1 MLTLLAADG
10 AEAADKIIP
19 ASTELAIGLTIYL
32 LAIFGLSIYASRK
45 VSNEEDYVVAG
56 RRLPLFLAWGTLL
69 ATWFGAAT
77 ILGAAE
83 ATRDGG
89 IRDTLL
95 DPWASGCA
103 LIIAGL
109 FFAKPLWEMKLLTMG
124 DFYGRVYGKR
134 TETIASMILVP
145 GYFGWIGAQ
154 FIALAAIQTA
164 YFPIEGL
171 PEWGS
176 IIFVASLILIYTLV
190 GGMWSVTLTDTL
202 QLVVLLFGLL
212 VLGEAVF
219 STLGNGSIADGANR
233 LLNESDPD
241 ALTLLPLAGLP
252 AGLIWLGTLGSGFF
266 GNVPGQD
273 LMQRVFASKDSKTA
287 VWACLL
293 AGVAYLAFGMIPL
306 AMGLASKILVPEETD
321 QKILTILASQFLS
334 PTMTAVFVVSLISI
348 VVSTATSAVLAP
360 ATILGHNLMLPLMG
374 KTVNKL
380 ALERFAVFLMVS
392 GGVVLALS
400 GEKILGLLELTL
412 STVFVALFVPLLMGL
427 FGRPRGQLPA
437 ILAMIFGISLWL
449 ARELMEGLLLPMP
462 EEFEDQFSFYADYV
476 HAKHLTG
483 STVRDSF
490 LYTFALFP
498 SAILGIT
505 ASFIGYF
512 VGQKLNA
519 DVPVNPR
526 PQDMIPNATEGETV
540 GETAPA

>member
-1 MLTLLAADG
+1 MDTLLAAEVG
-10 AEAADKIIP
+10 ARIIP
-19 ASTELAIGLTIYL
+19 ASTELTIGLTLYL

-45 VSNEEDYVVAG
+45 VNNEVDYVVAG

-83 ATRDGG
+83 ATREGG
-89 IRDTLL
+89 IRETLL

-124 DFYGRVYGKR
+124 DFYGRVYGKQ
-134 TETIASMILVP
+134 TETVASIILVP

-154 FIALAAIQTA
+154 FIALAAIQDA
-164 YFPIEGL
+164 YFPISGL
-171 PEWGS
+171 PPWGG
-176 IIFVASLILIYTLV
+176 IVLVASLILIYTLV

-219 STLGNGSIADGANR
+219 STLGNGSLVEGAKR
-233 LLNESDPD
+233 MVNESDPD
-241 ALTLLPLAGLP
+241 AMTLLPVAGLP
-252 AGLIWLGTLGSGFF
+252 AALIWLGTLGSGFF

-287 VWACLL
+287 VRACLL
-293 AGVAYLAFGMIPL
+293 AGVAYLLFGMIPL
-306 AMGLASKILVPEETD
+306 AMGLASRILVPDDTEH
-321 QKILTILASQFLS
+321 KILTILASQFLS
-334 PTMTAVFVVSLISI
+334 PVMTAVFVISLISI

-374 KTVNKL
+374 KSVNKL
-380 ALERFAVFLMVS
+380 ALERFAVFLMVL
-392 GGVVLALS
+392 GGVVLALT
-400 GEKILGLLELTL
+400 GKRILGLLELTL

-427 FGRPRGQLPA
+427 FGKPRGQLPA
-437 ILAMIFGISLWL
+437 ILSMVFGISLWL
-449 ARELMEGLLLPMP
+449 MRELMEGLILPMP
-462 EEFEDQFSFYADYV
+462 EELSEQFSFYADYV
-476 HAKHLTG
+476 EAKHLTG
-483 STVRDSF
+483 STIRDSL

-498 SAILGIT
+498 SAILGIS

-512 VGQKLNA
+512 LGQKLNA
-519 DVPVNPR
+519 NVPRNPS
-526 PQDMIPNATEGETV
+526 PKDLAPKEPTV
-540 GETAPA
+540 ASTPA